1 MQKTKI
7 DEALSLLTAS
17 RVPKRLQAKWVLPF
31 RSLFTNS
38 DFLAQVQTENK
49 ICAQKDKRDSSPNN
63 CSFCRIITISIR
75 ARPNARK
82 KIGGGGK
89 LGGTISCGGKVGR
102 KKWFCT
108 EVITELVAFPLKVYL
123 ANITSCNQPWNNQFL
138 SVILNAVWLPVWTKM
153 MISPPLK
160 RFSEWWSQSL

>member
-1 MQKTKI
+1 M
-7 DEALSLLTAS
+7 TAS
-17 RVPKRLQAKWVLPF
+17 QVPKCLQAKRVLPF

-89 LGGTISCGGKVGR
+89 LGGTISWAGKVGR
-102 KKWFCT
+102 KKM
-108 EVITELVAFPLKVYL
+108 VLHRGDHRAGG
-123 ANITSCNQPWNNQFL
+123 
-138 SVILNAVWLPVWTKM
+138 LP
-153 MISPPLK
+153 
-160 RFSEWWSQSL
+160 SQSLPGQHHQLQPALEQPIPLCHIKCSLVACVDKNNDFPPIETL